1 MHHEFQT
8 DNPFDSFTGVWR
20 RVTTEPQ
27 SFFQDMPV
35 SGGLQNPLL
44 FMTICLALGSLGL
57 LIFGPR
63 GLALW
68 FLVGGIVRAFV
79 GAAILMVI
87 ARQLFA
93 GVGDYEA
100 TYRALAYASAPAA
113 LLWIP
118 VIRPL
123 VALYGLFLVI
133 VGLQRVHGFDAV
145 KSVLT
150 VLLSVIV
157 VAAVGWVLGG
167 CCGWL
172 PMPMMR
178 GGW

>member
-8 DNPFDSFTGVWR
+8 DNPFDSFAGVWR
-20 RVTTEPQ
+20 RVTTEPRG
-27 SFFQDMPV
+27 FFQDMPV

-44 FMTICLALGSLGL
+44 FMTICLALGSLGFL
-57 LIFGPR
+57 LVGPR
-63 GLALW
+63 WLALW
-68 FLVGGIVRAFV
+68 FLIGGIVRSFV
-79 GAAILMVI
+79 AAAILMAI

-100 TYRALAYASAPAA
+100 TYRAVAYASAPAA

-118 VIRPL
+118 LVRPL

-133 VGLQRVHGFDAV
+133 VGLERVHGFDAV

-150 VLLSVIV
+150 VLLGLIV
-157 VAAVGWVLGG
+157 VGAIGWMLGG

-172 PMPMMR
+172 PMRMMR
-178 GGW
+178 GGY